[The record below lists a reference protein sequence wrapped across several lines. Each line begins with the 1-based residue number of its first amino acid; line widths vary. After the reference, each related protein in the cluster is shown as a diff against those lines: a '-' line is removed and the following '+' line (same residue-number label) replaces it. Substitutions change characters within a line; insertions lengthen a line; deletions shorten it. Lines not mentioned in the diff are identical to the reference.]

1 VAERARLHL
10 IAHHKLVA
18 QSIRHQAVARAHE
31 RPSCFCVG
39 PELLLRPTSALSQLR
54 PLLLASW
61 AVCAVDFST
70 GPGIDS
76 VSAALRTAAMF
87 ALAGFGSRGGSA
99 ALYALG
105 RRLVSR
111 QVAQRPQRSSFPW
124 WDQSDFRPDRRGWI
138 PALRAPPSRPR
149 GTPPGGPRARARPPS
164 RVVPGVAA
172 GSECIRLGTVDADG
186 SNGSALRAAM
196 LGYCPLAP
204 IWWPSGHQV
213 VSPRLSGGL
222 STTTSN
228 GHMHHRP
235 TTEARDDD

>member
-111 QVAQRPQRSSFPW
+111 QIK
-124 WDQSDFRPDRRGWI
+124 D
-138 PALRAPPSRPR
+138 PR
-149 GTPPGGPRARARPPS
+149 GARFPGGTKAISALIEGAGSPPCVHHRLAPEARPP
-164 RVVPGVAA
+164 VDPGREQDHQAA
-172 GSECIRLGTVDADG
+172 L
-186 SNGSALRAAM
+186 
-196 LGYCPLAP
+196 CPA
-204 IWWPSGHQV
+204 
-213 VSPRLSGGL
+213 
-222 STTTSN
+222 
-228 GHMHHRP
+228 
-235 TTEARDDD
+235 